1 MAFFL
6 QGALKMLK
14 LAAIGVGILLTP
26 ALALL
31 VNGADSPAP
40 KEIALWPNSPP
51 GDTASISIGEEKAT
65 KLSDGKTSG
74 LTNITKPTITVY
86 RPAPD
91 KATGLAMVV
100 CPGGGYNMLAWA
112 HEGEQVAE
120 WLNSIGVTAIL
131 LKYRVPRRPDTPK
144 GTPPPQALMDAQ
156 RALALTRSNASEW
169 SVDPKRIGILGFS
182 AGGHLSTW
190 AATNADK
197 RAYETIDDADKVD
210 PRPDFAVVIY
220 PGGVVKRGSS
230 ELSPEIRVDAQ
241 TPPMFIAMSN
251 DDPVGPENAVQLY
264 LALKRAKVPAELHI
278 FATGGHG
285 YGMRKNDNPSSSWPK
300 RCEEWLRNQK
310 LLTTAAK

>member
-1 MAFFL
+1 
-6 QGALKMLK
+6 MLK
-14 LAAIGVGILLTP
+14 VSAIGLGILLTP
-26 ALALL
+26 ALALF
-31 VNGADSPAP
+31 VNGADAP
-40 KEIALWPNSPP
+40 ESKVIALWPKTPP
-51 GDTASISIGEEKAT
+51 GDTASLDIGEEKAT

-74 LTNITKPTITVY
+74 LTNISKPTITVY
-86 RPAPD
+86 RPEAD

-120 WLNSIGVTAIL
+120 WLNSIGVTAVL

-156 RALALTRSNASEW
+156 RALSLTRSNASDW
-169 SVDPKRIGILGFS
+169 GVDPNRIGILGFS

-197 RAYETIDDADKVD
+197 RAYEPIDDADKAD

-230 ELSPEIRVDAQ
+230 DLSAEIRVDAR

-264 LALKRAKVPAELHI
+264 LALKQAKVPAELHVY
-278 FATGGHG
+278 ATGGHG
-285 YGMRKNDNPSSSWPK
+285 YGMRKNDNPSSAWPK

-310 LLTTAAK
+310 LLKARDK